1 MQQRQ
6 KALIALS
13 GGVDSSVA
21 ALLMKQAGYDCA
33 GATMLLHRKCE
44 KNSENAPVC
53 GSNEDVRD
61 AERVASALGMP
72 FHILDCSELF
82 DSAVIQRF
90 VSAYENGRTPNPCI
104 DCNRYL
110 KFDEFFKRAMEL
122 GYDCMATGHYAQIDY
137 CQESGRYLLKKAAD
151 PAKDQS
157 YVLWSLRQEQLAR
170 TFFPLGG
177 MSKVE
182 ARELAEQSGL
192 LNAQKRDSQDIC
204 FVPDGKYANF
214 VEQYT
219 KKAYPSGD
227 FVTTDGKILGQHK
240 GIIRYTV
247 GQKKGLG
254 LVLPQPLYVC
264 AIRPDTNQVVL
275 GRSEELFSRE
285 LIAHDLNLISLPEI
299 RGELRVKAKV
309 RYRHTEEWATVTQP
323 ETDTIRVVF
332 DEPQRA
338 ITKGQSVV
346 LYDGDVVV
354 GGGII
359 A

>member
-182 ARELAEQSGL
+182 ARELAVLSSPKYIPML
-192 LNAQKRDSQDIC
+192 IC
-204 FVPDGKYANF
+204 GSFSLSRL
-214 VEQYT
+214 
-219 KKAYPSGD
+219 YPHS
-227 FVTTDGKILGQHK
+227 K
-240 GIIRYTV
+240 
-247 GQKKGLG
+247 
-254 LVLPQPLYVC
+254 
-264 AIRPDTNQVVL
+264 
-275 GRSEELFSRE
+275 FS
-285 LIAHDLNLISLPEI
+285 IFFP
-299 RGELRVKAKV
+299 
-309 RYRHTEEWATVTQP
+309 
-323 ETDTIRVVF
+323 
-332 DEPQRA
+332 
-338 ITKGQSVV
+338 
-346 LYDGDVVV
+346 
-354 GGGII
+354 
-359 A
+359 